1 VATIISSEIGSL
13 PPRTS
18 VDTLWSG
25 ARKAQSII
33 PLLGVGDEDYRV
45 FRGEVVKAFTD
56 KLVAG
61 IDVPN
66 YPQFRDMNTMFFALM
81 EGFEKSGGGLMAV
94 KAVQAKPGASIP
106 EVDAIKSGASEIRGA
121 SGVDRVRVK
130 ICITGPYTLASFF
143 QLKTPGLIEELG
155 RALGD
160 ILDRS
165 LFSNRS
171 GEVAHVCV
179 DEPVLGFM
187 NDPLLDYGSEGRES
201 LRRAWDHV
209 CGVASS
215 RGVDTSMHLH
225 DTSENLFWDVEH
237 LGSVMSHIGD
247 PLYTQDSVK
256 RRLEETDKMLWAT
269 VGVTQFDNLIAAY
282 HLDRGFTGNV
292 PEKIGETW
300 TAIRNGSVDPYM
312 FLEEPARMRRRLEE
326 IAGFFGVE
334 RISYASPECGLSSF
348 PSYEAALEC
357 LRMTSQAIDGFRE
370 SLGG

>member
-1 VATIISSEIGSL
+1 MSTIISSDIGSL

-18 VDTLWSG
+18 TDTLWSG

-45 FRGEVVKAFTD
+45 FQGEVVTAFTD

-61 IDVPN
+61 VDVPN
-66 YPQFRDMNTMFFALM
+66 YPQFRDMNTMYLALM
-81 EGFEKSGGGLMAV
+81 EGFEKTSGGLMAV
-94 KAVQAKPGASIP
+94 KTVQAKPGASIP
-106 EVDAIKSGASEIRGA
+106 EVDAIKRGATKIRDASGA
-121 SGVDRVRVK
+121 DRVRVK
-130 ICITGPYTLASFF
+130 VCVTGPYTLASFF
-143 QLKTPGLIEELG
+143 QHKTPGLIEELG

-171 GEVAHVCV
+171 AEVAHVCV

-187 NDPLLDYGSEGRES
+187 NDPLLDYGSEGRET

-215 RGVDTSMHLH
+215 MGVDTSMHLH
-225 DTSENLFWDVEH
+225 DTSENLFWEVEH
-237 LGSVMSHIGD
+237 LGSVMSHVGD

-269 VGVTQFDNLIAAY
+269 VGVTQFDSLIGAY
-282 HLDRGFTGNV
+282 YAERGFAGNM

-300 TAIRNGSVDPYM
+300 TGIRGGSVDPYL
-312 FLEEPARMRRRLEE
+312 FLEEPARMRGRLEE
-326 IAGFFGVE
+326 ITGFFGAE

-348 PSYEAALEC
+348 PSYEVALEC
-357 LRMTSQAIDGFRE
+357 LRRTSEAIDGFRG
-370 SLGG
+370 SMGG

>member
-1 VATIISSEIGSL
+1 MATIISSDIGSM

-18 VDTLWSG
+18 IDTLWSG

-33 PLLGVGDEDYRV
+33 PLLGVGDEECMV
-45 FRGEVVKAFTD
+45 FQGEVTTAFID

-61 IDVPN
+61 VDVPN

-81 EGFEKSGGGLMAV
+81 EGFEKTGGGLMAV
-94 KAVQAKPGASIP
+94 KTVKAKPGASIP
-106 EVDAIKSGASEIRGA
+106 EVDAIKRGSSKIRGA
-121 SGVDRVRVK
+121 SGADKVRVK
-130 ICITGPYTLASFF
+130 VCVTGPYTLASFF
-143 QLKTPGLIEELG
+143 QHKTPGLIEELG

-165 LFSNRS
+165 LFSSRS
-171 GEVAHVCV
+171 AEVAHVCV

-201 LRRAWDHV
+201 LRWAWDHV
-209 CGVASS
+209 CRVASS
-215 RGVDTSMHLH
+215 RGADTSMHIH
-225 DTSENLFWDVEH
+225 DTSENLFWEVEH
-237 LGSVMSHIGD
+237 LGSVMSHVGD
-247 PLYTQDSVK
+247 PLYTQESVK

-269 VGVTQFDNLIAAY
+269 VGVTQFDNLIAMHHAE
-282 HLDRGFTGNV
+282 RGFSGNM

-300 TAIRNGSVDPYM
+300 TDIRGGSVDPYV
-312 FLEEPARMRRRLEE
+312 FLEKPTRMRGRLEE
-326 IAGFFGVE
+326 IAGFFGAE

-348 PSYEAALEC
+348 PSYEVALEC
-357 LRMTSQAIDGFRE
+357 LRRTVEAIDGFRG